1 MSGEIGPLFSPHLI
15 EEAVLSQL
23 MRRLPLYSKVALE
36 QWGVKLP
43 EVVSWGLKDEED
55 TKFPEQG
62 FPALVVIADETRSIE
77 EHTGGWYRATWPF
90 QVAIWIQHAEI
101 IEARKLAQIYGAV
114 IQAAL
119 LQRRSLGLEGTG
131 GLTWEGQKLPFE
143 PERERT
149 TAISLN
155 SFSIVIDEV
164 VNWRNGPKNDLE
176 LPEEPPGPDPE
187 ITEVDVNVV
196 AAEVAE

>member
-1 MSGEIGPLFSPHLI
+1 MSSGQIGPLFSPHII

-23 MRRLPLYSKVALE
+23 MRRLPLYSEVALE

-43 EVVSWGLKDEED
+43 EVASWGLKDEED
-55 TKFPEQG
+55 ARWPEQG
-62 FPALVVIADETRSIE
+62 LPALVVIADQTTSIE
-77 EHTGGWYRATWPF
+77 ERTDGWYRATWPF
-90 QVAIWIQHAEI
+90 QVALWVEHSEI
-101 IEARKLAQIYGAV
+101 IEARKIAQIYGAV

-131 GLTWEGQKLPFE
+131 GLRWEGQKLPFE
-143 PERERT
+143 PDRERT
-149 TAISLN
+149 VAISLN

-187 ITEVDVNVV
+187 ITEVDVAV
-196 AAEVAE
+196 EVAE

>member
-1 MSGEIGPLFSPHLI
+1 MSGQVGPLFSPHVI

-23 MRRLPLYSKVALE
+23 MRRLPLYSQVALE

-43 EVVSWGLKDEED
+43 EIASWGLVDEED
-55 TKFPEQG
+55 DRWPEQAL
-62 FPALVVIADETRSIE
+62 PALIVIADETRSIE
-77 EHTGGWYRATWPF
+77 EHTDGWYRATWPF
-90 QVAIWIQHAEI
+90 QVSVWVEHSERVQ
-101 IEARKLAQIYGAV
+101 ARKIAQVYGAV

-119 LQRRSLGLEGTG
+119 LQRRSLGLGNG
-131 GLTWEGQKLPFE
+131 PLRWEGQRLPFE
-143 PERERT
+143 AEQSRT
-149 TAISLN
+149 QAVALN

-164 VNWRNGPKNDLE
+164 VNWRNGPKDDSE

>member
-1 MSGEIGPLFSPHLI
+1 MSGQIGPLFSPHLI

-43 EVVSWGLKDEED
+43 EIASWGLKDEED
-55 TKFPEQG
+55 TKWPEQG
-62 FPALVVIADETRSIE
+62 LPALVVIADETRSIE
-77 EHTGGWYRATWPF
+77 EHTDGWYRATWPF
-90 QVAIWIQHAEI
+90 KVALWVEHAEI
-101 IEARKLAQIYGAV
+101 IEARKIAQIYGAV
-114 IQAAL
+114 IQAAI

-131 GLTWEGQKLPFE
+131 PVVWEGQKLPFE

-155 SFSIVIDEV
+155 SFSVVIDEV
-164 VNWRNGPKNDLE
+164 VSWRNGPKDDSE

-187 ITEVDVNVV
+187 ITEVDVAV
-196 AAEVAE
+196 EVAE